1 MASKKLTV
9 VISQAPGR
17 NPTKRQLEE
26 DLAATLLLD
35 PELDVSLVPHLND
48 LTPDHTGLL
57 YLRSV
62 RGPMVVLAWLFP
74 RAARWILDRQ
84 GVKGQMGV
92 SLLKPADAGDDEATG
107 EAPPNPQAIGALEVP
122 SRKLYCLDLR
132 DQADAK
138 VYLDEIRRILK
149 ESQVQTVDLDLMSW
163 IGGKPE
169 PAQLQRYLNPF
180 LAPPSPATTPTPNG
194 QSPNTPAANGAA
206 TNGSGVNGLGS
217 LLGLTNG
224 SPAAGAPGAP
234 LSSASSEEA
243 LRRRWYP
250 IIDYSRCTNCM
261 ECIDF
266 CLFGVYGVDGLDRIL
281 VEQQDNCKKGCP
293 ACSRVCPENAII
305 FPEHKTPAIA
315 GAEVERDANFKIDLS
330 KLFGAPTAIEVAA
343 AERDAEL
350 VRDGRDAVGLSVGIP
365 KRRSQSDGP
374 RDQLDDLM
382 DDLDK
387 LGM

>member
-92 SLLKPADAGDDEATG
+92 SLLKPAEAGDDEATG

-180 LAPPSPATTPTPNG
+180 LAPPPPPP
-194 QSPNTPAANGAA
+194 QPP
-206 TNGSGVNGLGS
+206 
-217 LLGLTNG
+217 
-224 SPAAGAPGAP
+224 P
-234 LSSASSEEA
+234 EA

>member
-180 LAPPSPATTPTPNG
+180 LAPPSPATSNTPNG

-224 SPAAGAPGAP
+224 SPAAGAP
-234 LSSASSEEA
+234 ASSEEA

>member
-17 NPTKRQLEE
+17 NPAKRQLEE
-26 DLAATLLLD
+26 DLAAALLLD
-35 PELDVSLVPHLND
+35 PEIDVSLVPHLND
-48 LTPDHTGLL
+48 LTPDHTGLI

-84 GVKGQMGV
+84 GVKGQVGV
-92 SLLKPADAGDDEATG
+92 SLLKPADAGDDDPPG
-107 EAPPNPQAIGALEVP
+107 EAPPNPQAIGPLDVP
-122 SRKLYCLDLR
+122 NRRLYCLDLR
-132 DQADAK
+132 DQSQTR
-138 VYLDEIRRILK
+138 VYLDEVRRILR

-163 IGGKPE
+163 IGGTPQ
-169 PAQLQRYLNPF
+169 PAQLERYLNPF
-180 LAPPSPATTPTPNG
+180 LASPGTPAGSAAGSENGTAVNGHSLPVNRLPGNPFQGSPAGTPAAGEAGSAVSPAT
-194 QSPNTPAANGAA
+194 AAAD
-206 TNGSGVNGLGS
+206 
-217 LLGLTNG
+217 
-224 SPAAGAPGAP
+224 
-234 LSSASSEEA
+234 EA

-365 KRRSQSDGP
+365 KRRPQSSGP

>member
-17 NPTKRQLEE
+17 NPTKRHLEE
-26 DLAATLLLD
+26 ELAAALLLE
-35 PELDVSLVPHLND
+35 PEIDVSLVPHLND

-74 RAARWILDRQ
+74 RAGRWILDRQ
-84 GVKGQMGV
+84 GVKGQVGV

-107 EAPPNPQAIGALEVP
+107 EAAANPQAIGALEVP
-122 SRKLYCLDLR
+122 NRKLYCLDLR

-180 LAPPSPATTPTPNG
+180 LAAPAPSTAPVSNG
-194 QSPNTPAANGAA
+194 QSPQVSAANGAGSNGA
-206 TNGSGVNGLGS
+206 GTNCAGP
-217 LLGLTNG
+217 LGLAHG
-224 SPAAGAPGAP
+224 SPVAGTPPTP
-234 LSSASSEEA
+234 LSAASSEEA

-365 KRRSQSDGP
+365 KRRSPSDAP